1 MDQIQKTAIKETAK
15 TCAGLIAVSV
25 AVPAVIF
32 LVPLNII
39 GGILAFG
46 ALCFGTKMIY
56 DIKLS
61 QAKFDAEFNKTV
73 DQK

>member
-15 TCAGLIAVSV
+15 TCLGLAAVSV

-32 LVPLNII
+32 LVPMQALGTIL
-39 GGILAFG
+39 GIA

-56 DIKLS
+56 DIKLT